1 MIETITQ
8 KAPKINGSIT
18 KKIID
23 LHNIGYVFDFLI
35 LDQQE
40 VICLQDNRHFSK
52 ENVLVKVMG
61 QGYDLFSH
69 SFKYIHTIETN
80 CGKRGLLLADRVHAW
95 LS

>member
-1 MIETITQ
+1 MIESITV
-8 KAPKINGSIT
+8 KAPRINGSIT

-23 LHNIGYVFDFLI
+23 LHNVGYVFDFLI

-40 VICLQDNRHFSK
+40 VICLQDNGHFPK

-69 SFKYIHTIETN
+69 SFKYIHTIETS
-80 CGKRGLLLADRVHAW
+80 CGKRGLLLADQVYTW
-95 LS
+95 FS